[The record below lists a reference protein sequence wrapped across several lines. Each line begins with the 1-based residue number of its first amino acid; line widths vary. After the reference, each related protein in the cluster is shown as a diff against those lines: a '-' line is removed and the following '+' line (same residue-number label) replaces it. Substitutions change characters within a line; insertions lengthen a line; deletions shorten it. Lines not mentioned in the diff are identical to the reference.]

1 MGIQIRERTIEEI
14 EAKIALM
21 TTSLNKIAYLE
32 SALKEGFTFDIKQ
45 QLWKILAELY
55 EERRMFDKAGKA
67 MMNKAVI
74 DFTFKDKIESYLS
87 AAELYAK
94 AGRVDDAEN
103 MFVRA
108 MRDASEEQKQKIRL
122 ARKNIYFVSAQ
133 DLEKRFKKASALKF
147 YEILIKMPLD
157 DIEKNSVKEK
167 LIKTY
172 HALGRFNDARLL
184 EGV

>member
-1 MGIQIRERTIEEI
+1 MGIQIRERTIDEI
-14 EAKIALM
+14 EAKIGFM

-45 QLWKILAELY
+45 KLWKILAGLY

-74 DFTFKDKIESYLS
+74 DFTFRDKIESYLA

-94 AGRVDDAEN
+94 AGRVEDSED
-103 MFVRA
+103 MFTRA
-108 MRDASEEQKQKIRL
+108 TRDATEEQKLKIRL
-122 ARKNIYFVSAQ
+122 ARKNIYFVSAR

-147 YEILIKMPLD
+147 YELLIKMPLD
-157 DIEKNSVKEK
+157 EIEKNEVKEK
-167 LIKTY
+167 LILTY
-172 HALGRFNDARLL
+172 RALGRFNDARLL
-184 EGV
+184 EGI